1 MFKPKDKQPN
11 KIFSL
16 ATGIIVAIASVS
28 VLSPLEVLAQSR
40 SLSARSAQKETL
52 YLNNDRTYYYNLI
65 ANRRGVIDGIVI
77 PGGATIVGKYVPA
90 KGGLRYVADAVTYD
104 RYSYRIGA
112 SSGVIE
118 DVKDL
123 RDRSVG
129 AIAGDAAI
137 GAAGGAII
145 GEIFGDAG
153 VGEILGG
160 AAVGVA
166 IGNITADRV
175 VVIKPNAAIILY
187 DR

>member
-28 VLSPLEVLAQSR
+28 VLSPLEGFAQSR

-52 YLNNDRTYYYNLI
+52 YLNNDRTYSYNLI
-65 ANRRGVIDGIVI
+65 AKRRGVIDGITI
-77 PGGATIVGKYVPA
+77 PAGATIVGKYVPA
-90 KGGLRYVADAVTYD
+90 KGGLRYVAEAVTYD
-104 RYSYRIGA
+104 RYSYRISA

-118 DVKDL
+118 DVKDP
-123 RDRSVG
+123 RDRSAG

-137 GAAGGAII
+137 GAAGGTII

-160 AAVGVA
+160 AAAGVA
-166 IGNITADRV
+166 VGNITADRV
-175 VVIKPNAAIILY
+175 VVIKPDAAIILY